1 MVPIQCLLYYSTSV
15 IRTPSYYGQLL
26 RSPQVQYREV
36 SLYIIVLTI
45 LPCTVGDCT
54 AVSDATR
61 GTRCIEI
68 HPLGQHMA
76 AGDRQGNLK
85 YKKNYF
91 RTL

>member
-1 MVPIQCLLYYSTSV
+1 MDNYWGPHKFSIERFHCS
-15 IRTPSYYGQLL
+15 
-26 RSPQVQYREV
+26 
-36 SLYIIVLTI
+36 IVLTI